1 VTGLE
6 PSVSL
11 CLDALFPLNA
21 LLDVCAAFAVAFP
34 AVDLR
39 VDTQVLSAVSTS
51 VLTGGATL
59 GVVSPRGL
67 LPGLEREPL
76 ASIKM
81 VSVVSPA
88 HPLAAYKGRVPARE
102 LASATQI
109 VLSERSEDGVPDQ
122 AVLSPRTWRIADLH
136 TKHMMLRRGLGW
148 GNLPDHLVKS
158 DLARKR
164 LVVIRPA
171 SWGDDENWIHLSA
184 VYRSDTVFGPAH
196 RWLLGQLKTRCVRDD
211 GAALP

>member
-1 VTGLE
+1 
-6 PSVSL
+6 
-11 CLDALFPLNA
+11 
-21 LLDVCAAFAVAFP
+21 
-34 AVDLR
+34 
-39 VDTQVLSAVSTS
+39 
-51 VLTGGATL
+51 
-59 GVVSPRGL
+59 
-67 LPGLEREPL
+67 
-76 ASIKM
+76 M